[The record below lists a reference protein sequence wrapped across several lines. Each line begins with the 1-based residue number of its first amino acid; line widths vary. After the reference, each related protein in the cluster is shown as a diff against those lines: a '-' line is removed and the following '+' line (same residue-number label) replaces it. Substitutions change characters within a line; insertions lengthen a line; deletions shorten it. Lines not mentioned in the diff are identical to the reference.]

1 MLFFLK
7 GEKRGLF
14 IGAAAIF
21 VLANLVAFQPNL
33 YDNNKLLYIWYMI
46 TDILVCDWL
55 WSILETAPRRVL
67 RTVCA
72 AVLVFLGT
80 FSGVLSQMREAV
92 SGYQL
97 LSGAQ
102 VEVAEFIEENT
113 PPDSLFLTST
123 AHTNPVSVLTGRS
136 IVCGSSLYLY
146 FHGVDYT
153 EREEQV
159 AWMYQGGELFEQYA
173 QELGVDY
180 VYIGGSEYEKYA
192 VNYDYFAEN
201 YPVIYQQDGITIFQ
215 IS

>member
-1 MLFFLK
+1 
-7 GEKRGLF
+7 
-14 IGAAAIF
+14 
-21 VLANLVAFQPNL
+21 
-33 YDNNKLLYIWYMI
+33 
-46 TDILVCDWL
+46 
-55 WSILETAPRRVL
+55 
-67 RTVCA
+67 
-72 AVLVFLGT
+72 
-80 FSGVLSQMREAV
+80 
-92 SGYQL
+92 
-97 LSGAQ
+97 
-102 VEVAEFIEENT
+102 
-113 PPDSLFLTST
+113 
-123 AHTNPVSVLTGRS
+123 VSVLTGRN